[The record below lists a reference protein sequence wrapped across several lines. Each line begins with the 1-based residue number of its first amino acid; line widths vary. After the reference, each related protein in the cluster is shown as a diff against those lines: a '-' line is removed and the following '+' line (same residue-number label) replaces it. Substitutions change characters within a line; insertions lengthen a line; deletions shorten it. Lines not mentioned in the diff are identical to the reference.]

1 MRIQQLMTKE
11 VMYLKLEDYIG
22 RFEERKQGNDINVN
36 SKTKEMVKKKINKIL
51 SSTQK
56 CTDNPCGL

>member
-1 MRIQQLMTKE
+1 MTKE

-36 SKTKEMVKKKINKIL
+36 SKTKEMVKKNKL
-51 SSTQK
+51 DSLLHTK
-56 CTDNPCGL
+56 VHR

>member
-36 SKTKEMVKKKINKIL
+36 SKTKEMIKKINKIL

>member
-36 SKTKEMVKKKINKIL
+36 SKTKEMVKKINYIL

>member
-36 SKTKEMVKKKINKIL
+36 SKTKEMVKKNKL
-51 SSTQK
+51 DSLLHTK
-56 CTDNPCGL
+56 VHR